1 MKVLD
6 SHHICQKNFTQICNL
21 WIHILCH
28 EGGLKR
34 MFAVNV
40 RIATHLVLVLLLV
53 PNTLLFQIN
62 SGCKFG
68 WIVPGLGFEVVRAD
82 L

>member
-1 MKVLD
+1 
-6 SHHICQKNFTQICNL
+6 
-21 WIHILCH
+21 
-28 EGGLKR
+28 

>member
-1 MKVLD
+1 
-6 SHHICQKNFTQICNL
+6 
-21 WIHILCH
+21 
-28 EGGLKR
+28 

-40 RIATHLVLVLLLV
+40 HITTHLVLVLLLV
-53 PNTLLFQIN
+53 PDTLSFQIDL
-62 SGCKFG
+62 GCKFG